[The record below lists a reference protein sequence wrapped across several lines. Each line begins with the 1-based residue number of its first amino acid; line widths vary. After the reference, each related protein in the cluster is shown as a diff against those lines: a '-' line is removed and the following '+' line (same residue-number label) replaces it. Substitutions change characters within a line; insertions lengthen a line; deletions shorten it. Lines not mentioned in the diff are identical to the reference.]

1 MAMTASQ
8 RLFNVTEEFRIRG
21 ERGSRVMKTG
31 EKVWAEWPLPTG
43 EVTVYLD
50 LIPFRAKREE
60 FDSSVAPASK
70 WPTDS
75 ER

>member
-1 MAMTASQ
+1 MMASK
-8 RLFNVTEEFRIRG
+8 RFFNVIKEFRVRG
-21 ERGSRVMKTG
+21 EAGSRVVKTG
-31 EKVWAEWPLPTG
+31 EQVWAEWPLPSG

-70 WPTDS
+70 WPTD
-75 ER
+75 

>member
-1 MAMTASQ
+1 MTASK
-8 RLFNVTEEFRIRG
+8 RRFIVTQEFRVRG
-21 ERGSRVMKTG
+21 EQGSRVMKAG
-31 EKVWAEWPLPTG
+31 EQVWAEWPLPNG

-70 WPTDS
+70 WATD
-75 ER
+75 